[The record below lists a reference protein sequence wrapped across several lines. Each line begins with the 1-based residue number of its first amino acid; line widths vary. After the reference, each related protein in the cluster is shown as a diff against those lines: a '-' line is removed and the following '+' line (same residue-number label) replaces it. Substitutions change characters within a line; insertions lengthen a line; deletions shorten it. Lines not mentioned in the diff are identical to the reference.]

1 MVITLDGLTKSFGE
15 LEVFRDLAIRISS
28 EGITAMLGPS
38 GCGKTTLLHVI
49 AGLLAPDRGEVR
61 GLEGRR
67 VSYLFQ
73 EPRLLPWKTVWDNLE
88 LVLLDQM
95 DAPERRARIERFL
108 TVVDLLAFRDSYPHE
123 LSGGM
128 RQRVA
133 IARAFAFPG
142 EVLLMDEPFQ
152 ALDLG
157 LKLSLVNQFQALWLA
172 EPRPALFVT
181 HDLHEALVL
190 GDEILVFSARPASL
204 RRTVVNRIPRSER
217 TLHNPEL
224 LALER
229 ELYDAFLDTG
239 ASRGA

>member
-1 MVITLDGLTKSFGE
+1 VEIAIDGLCKSFGD
-15 LEVFRDLAIRISS
+15 LEVFRDLSLRVSS
-28 EGITAMLGPS
+28 DGITAMLGPS
-38 GCGKTTLLHVI
+38 GCGKTTLLHVL
-49 AGLLAPDRGEVR
+49 AGLLAPDRGEVV

-73 EPRLLPWKTVWDNLE
+73 EPRLLPWKTVRGNLD
-88 LVLLDQM
+88 LVLSELM
-95 DAPERRARIERFL
+95 DAAERTRRIERFL
-108 TVVDLLAFRDSYPHE
+108 GMVELGEFRDAYPHE

-133 IARAFAFPG
+133 IARAFAYPG
-142 EVLLMDEPFQ
+142 DVLLMDEPFQ

-157 LKLSLVNQFQALWLA
+157 LKLSLLRQFQDLWLA

-204 RRTVVNRIPRSER
+204 KRTLTNPVPRAER
-217 TLHNPEL
+217 TLRNPDV

-229 ELYDAFLDTG
+229 ELYAAFLEPGG
-239 ASRGA
+239 A

>member
-1 MVITLDGLTKSFGE
+1 
-15 LEVFRDLAIRISS
+15 
-28 EGITAMLGPS
+28 
-38 GCGKTTLLHVI
+38 
-49 AGLLAPDRGEVR
+49 
-61 GLEGRR
+61 
-67 VSYLFQ
+67 
-73 EPRLLPWKTVWDNLE
+73 
-88 LVLLDQM
+88 M
-95 DAPERRARIERFL
+95 DAAQRKGRIERFL
-108 TVVDLLAFRDSYPHE
+108 GVVDLLAFRDSYPHE

-142 EVLLMDEPFQ
+142 QVLLMDEPFQ

-157 LKLSLVNQFQALWLA
+157 LKLFLVSQFQALWLA

-204 RRTVVNRIPRSER
+204 RQVLENRVPRADR
-217 TLHNPEL
+217 TLRNPEL

-229 ELYDAFLDTG
+229 ELYGAFLEPGLPPPG
-239 ASRGA
+239 ATASGVSPGGGGRSPG